1 MEVKYMKVR
10 YVQVGNLPI
19 YSHTSVNFNPDV
31 TEVVLAKTTKSIR
44 NLSYKS

>member
-1 MEVKYMKVR
+1 MEVR

-19 YSHTSVNFNPDV
+19 YSPTSVNFNPDV
-31 TEVVLAKTTKSIR
+31 TEVALAKTTKSIR